1 MMVSF
6 TRTPAHATR
15 MPSGGSDFEV
25 DPLYFAARISLETYE
40 HVGEAFSTRSAFN
53 TTESKTK
60 ISDNA
65 PRFFVDAKIF
75 EDDKPR
81 FLKHRQTRS

>member
-1 MMVSF
+1 MSEAPKRESLL
-6 TRTPAHATR
+6 RTPGLTKVSV
-15 MPSGGSDFEV
+15 MGGGHCLCS
-25 DPLYFAARISLETYE
+25 ETLQDLMTCVKVFDRGY
-40 HVGEAFSTRSAFN
+40 N